1 MTSPFLVSSCLGGEI
16 KEAVRAWVPKVRLLI
31 EDEFSAQLK
40 RLGLQPNGKHKPL
53 DQMRL
58 PEESVAVRSRVA
70 ALIARDA
77 IVEGSAERGYENVK
91 RELAYTL
98 LNRLVGLKAMEVRQ
112 LLYLPPPSVNFHHQD
127 TKAPRAEEERNGINL
142 VSSCLGGE
150 SCLPEQTEVITPVRG
165 QARSRYLR
173 DYRAAGGSKYKYDD
187 DAEERLLRDGLT
199 TAFRHITQDIRVL
212 FDPDHEYACLWPTHG
227 ALTRVLGMINAG
239 LPEDAYRAQD
249 FLGWVYQFFNRE
261 EKKRVRDEN
270 KGTPRSSYE
279 LAVINQ
285 FYTPSWVVKVLVDN
299 TLGRLWLQMHP
310 DSTLAATAPPP
321 LPDERTSDLP
331 VADYLVP
338 RTGER
343 IRYQR
348 LTDDGQ
354 VETFKRARDIAL
366 LDPACGTMHFGQ
378 YAFGLFHRMYLD
390 EIEHAGQP
398 GWPAEPS
405 VGEPRDIPAAII
417 EHNLFGVDI
426 DPRAIQIAS
435 LSLLLTAKEAALKHG
450 HSPLDVQIHRSNLV
464 VANAVDLGAE
474 RLKGLV
480 ARIFHHQDTKTQRRR
495 ETNNLVS
502 SCLGG
507 ESSEVLSA
515 RLFKVIWENLQ
526 YVSELGS
533 LVQVRE
539 GVERVLDD
547 WVETRAREKGLT
559 RVFAPAEPRQ
569 LELGSILADL
579 EREQA
584 RQLQL
589 ERRLLEAE
597 ARQLQ
602 QELLAAIEDEAARM
616 GGDPAERLFAEDTAR
631 GLKLLQILSRHY
643 DVVVMNPPYGAF
655 IPKVK
660 DFVKAAYPLTAN
672 DIYAAFIDRATQL
685 TEPEGYVGALV
696 SATFIN
702 LTSFEKLRTEI
713 LLKRNPLITM
723 LDLGFG
729 ILDDATVEAAA
740 IVLRGGVR

>member
-1 MTSPFLVSSCLGGEI
+1 MTATNGQALAQGTASRQALTDQH

-31 EDEFSAQLK
+31 EDEFAAQLK

-58 PEESVAVRSRVA
+58 PEEAMAVRGRVA

-91 RELAYTL
+91 RELTYTL
-98 LNRLVGLKAMEVRQ
+98 LNRLVGLKAMEARQ
-112 LLYLPPPSVNFHHQD
+112 LLYLPPPS
-127 TKAPRAEEERNGINL
+127 APHGT
-142 VSSCLGGE
+142 
-150 SCLPEQTEVITPVRG
+150 PEQTEVITPVPG

-173 DYRAAGGSKYKYDD
+173 DYRAAGGSQYKYDD

-199 TAFRHITQDIRVL
+199 AAFRHITHDIRVL
-212 FDPDHEYACLWPTHG
+212 FDPDHEYACLWPTH
-227 ALTRVLGMINAG
+227 ATLVKVIETINEG

-249 FLGWVYQFFNRE
+249 FLGWVYQFFVGRPMPGQKQSEKDKIRE
-261 EKKRVRDEN
+261 ET
-270 KGTPRSSYE
+270 KGTPRSSHE
-279 LAVINQ
+279 LSVLNQ

-310 DSTLAATAPPP
+310 DSALTATAPPP
-321 LPDERTSDLP
+321 LPDERTSEVP

-343 IRYQR
+343 LRYQR

-390 EIEHAGQP
+390 EIERAGQP

-405 VGEPRDIPAAII
+405 VGDPRDIPAAIV

-450 HSPLDVQIHRSNLV
+450 FSPLDVQIQRSNLV

-474 RLKGLV
+474 RLRQLV
-480 ARIFHHQDTKTQRRR
+480 EDVLNRQGAKSARTR
-495 ETNNLVS
+495 EVA
-502 SCLGG
+502 
-507 ESSEVLSA
+507 A
-515 RLFKVIWENLQ
+515 RLFKVIWGNLQ
-526 YVSELGS
+526 HVSELGS

-539 GVERVLDD
+539 GVERVLND
-547 WVETRAREKGLT
+547 WVEARAREKGLT
-559 RVFAPAEPRQ
+559 RVFAPLEHPQ

-602 QELLAAIEDEAARM
+602 QELLAAIEDEAAHV

-631 GLKLLQILSRHY
+631 GIKLLQILTRHY

-655 IPKVK
+655 VPKVK

-696 SATFIN
+696 SATFVN
-702 LTSFEKLRTEI
+702 LTSFAKLRTEI
-713 LLKRNPLITM
+713 LLKRNPLMVM

-740 IVLRGGVR
+740 IVLRGGIK